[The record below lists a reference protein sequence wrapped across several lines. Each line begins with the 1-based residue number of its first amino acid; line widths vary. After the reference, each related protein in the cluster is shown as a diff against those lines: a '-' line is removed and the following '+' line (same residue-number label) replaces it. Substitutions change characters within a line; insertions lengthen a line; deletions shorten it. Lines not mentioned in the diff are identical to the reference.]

1 MQLELKLEGGYGVRP
16 DRIPCIRAGRDVPR
30 ATFAAM
36 RGIELFDDN
45 RGAEAFNEHDFV
57 EAAGQYETDRMPT

>member
-16 DRIPCIRAGRDVPR
+16 DQPPCIRAPRNVPR
-30 ATFAAM
+30 ATLAAM

-45 RGAEAFNEHDFV
+45 RGAEASNEHDFA
-57 EAAGQYETDRMPT
+57 EAAVQYETDRMPT